1 MTMTQITQ
9 SQPASRIV
17 HRGSESQQ
25 LLRVWA
31 HNLPKID
38 LHRHLEGSLR
48 LQTLAEIAQ
57 EHGINLPSYNVED
70 LRPYV
75 QVTDDYP
82 DFHRFLEKFKL
93 LRRFY
98 TSKEAVQRITQEA
111 IMDAATDNVRY
122 LELRFN
128 PVALSRVQGFS
139 LADVVEWVIQT
150 VENSKQWTQT
160 RTCLILQIGRD
171 ESLAIANEIV
181 DLAIAFHGPLV
192 RGIDLA
198 GDEVNYP
205 ARRFQEPFQRAR
217 QAGLHVT
224 VHAGEASGSNSVRE
238 AINLLGAERIGHG
251 IRAVENSEVVQLLYK
266 RNIALEV
273 CPTSNFQT
281 GAVPGL
287 TLHPLIDLFGL
298 RLKVTINT
306 DDPSVSDTTLT
317 DEYVVAI
324 KAIGLPKRLIFRAL
338 RNAIEAAFIPDEE
351 RDALRQTFKQELASY
366 PEAIL
371 EFQ

>member
-1 MTMTQITQ
+1 MSMMIQPMTTASKTLRYSAD
-9 SQPASRIV
+9 SQK
-17 HRGSESQQ
+17 

-48 LQTLAEIAQ
+48 LQTLSEIAI
-57 EHGINLPSYNVED
+57 EHGINLPSYDIEQ

-93 LRRFY
+93 LRHFY

-111 IMDAATDNVRY
+111 IVDAAEDNIRY

-128 PVALSRVQGFS
+128 PVALSRTQGFPLS
-139 LADVVEWVIQT
+139 DVVEWVVET
-150 VENSKQWTQT
+150 VKKSQEWATT

-171 ESLAIANEIV
+171 EPLNVAHEIV
-181 DLAIAFHGPLV
+181 DLAIAFKGPLV

-198 GDEVNYP
+198 GDEVRYP
-205 ARRFQEPFQRAR
+205 ARTFKEPFQRAR
-217 QAGLHVT
+217 AAGLHIT
-224 VHAGEASGSNSVRE
+224 AHAGEAAGSASIRE
-238 AINLLGAERIGHG
+238 AVMCLGAERIGHG
-251 IRAVENSEVVQLLYK
+251 IRAVENSEVVQLLYRRK
-266 RNIALEV
+266 IYLEV

-281 GAVPGL
+281 GVVPGL

-317 DEYVVAI
+317 DEYLIAV
-324 KAIGLPKRLIFRAL
+324 KAMGLQKRLIFRAL
-338 RNAIEAAFIPDEE
+338 RNAVEGAFIPDEE
-351 RDALRQTFKQELASY
+351 RDSLRALFRRELASY
-366 PEAIL
+366 PEALL

>member
-1 MTMTQITQ
+1 MTMMTHPIT
-9 SQPASRIV
+9 ASRTLQ
-17 HRGSESQQ
+17 RGAESQK

-31 HNLPKID
+31 RNLPKID

-48 LQTLAEIAQ
+48 LQTLSEIAL
-57 EHGINLPSYNVED
+57 EHGIDLPSYDIEQ

-111 IMDAATDNVRY
+111 IIDATEDNIRY

-128 PVALSRVQGFS
+128 PVALSRVQGFPLS
-139 LADVVEWVIQT
+139 DVVDWVVQT
-150 VENSKQWTQT
+150 VEKSHEWTQT

-171 ESLAIANEIV
+171 ESLNIANEIV

-198 GDEVNYP
+198 GDEVNHP
-205 ARRFQEPFQRAR
+205 ARRFKEPFQRAR
-217 QAGLHVT
+217 DAGLHIT
-224 VHAGEASGSNSVRE
+224 VHAGEAAGSDSVRD
-238 AINLLGAERIGHG
+238 AINILGAERIGHG
-251 IRAVENSEVVQLLYK
+251 IRAVENSEVVQLLY
-266 RNIALEV
+266 RRDIALEV

-317 DEYVVAI
+317 DEYLVAV
-324 KAIGLPKRLIFRAL
+324 KDIGLQKRLIFRAL
-338 RNAIEAAFIPDEE
+338 RNAIESAFIPEEE
-351 RDALRQTFKQELASY
+351 RDTLRNHFRQELACY
-366 PEAIL
+366 PEATL
-371 EFQ
+371 DFQ

>member
-1 MTMTQITQ
+1 MTMLTHPTTARNILQYESD
-9 SQPASRIV
+9 SQK
-17 HRGSESQQ
+17 
-25 LLRVWA
+25 LMLVWA
-31 HNLPKID
+31 RKLPKID

-48 LQTLAEIAQ
+48 LQTLAEIAM
-57 EHGINLPSYNVED
+57 EHGIDLPSYDVEQ

-111 IMDAATDNVRY
+111 LLDAVADNIRY

-128 PVALSRVQGFS
+128 PVALSRAQSFS
-139 LADVVEWVIQT
+139 LGDVVSWVTEAAAESQKHNDI
-150 VENSKQWTQT
+150 
-160 RTCLILQIGRD
+160 RTCLILQIGRE
-171 ESLAIANEIV
+171 ESLHVAEEIV

-198 GDEVNYP
+198 GDELNYP
-205 ARRFQEPFQRAR
+205 ARRFEKPFQRAR
-217 QAGLHVT
+217 AAGLHIT
-224 VHAGEASGSNSVRE
+224 VHAGEASGAASVYD
-238 AINLLGAERIGHG
+238 AVTLLGAERIGHG
-251 IRAVENSEVVQLLYK
+251 IRAVENSEVVQLLYRRK
-266 RNIALEV
+266 IALEV

-287 TLHPLIDLFGL
+287 TVHPLIDLFGL
-298 RLKVTINT
+298 RLRVTINT
-306 DDPSVSDTTLT
+306 DDPSVSDTTLS
-317 DEYVVAI
+317 DEYLVAI
-324 KAIGLPKRLIFRAL
+324 KAIGLPRRLIFRAL

-351 RDALRQTFKQELASY
+351 REGLRARFREELAGC
-366 PEAIL
+366 PEAL
-371 EFQ
+371 EEFL

>member
-1 MTMTQITQ
+1 MTMITQ
-9 SQPASRIV
+9 PTTANMTLR
-17 HRGSESQQ
+17 RGPESQK

-48 LQTLAEIAQ
+48 LQTLSEIAM
-57 EHGINLPSYNVED
+57 EHGIDLPSYDIEQ

-82 DFHRFLEKFKL
+82 DFHRFLEKFRL

-98 TSKEAVQRITQEA
+98 TSKEAVQRITREA
-111 IMDAATDNVRY
+111 IIDATEDNIRY

-128 PVALSRVQGFS
+128 PVALSRAQGFP
-139 LADVVEWVIQT
+139 LGDVVEWVVDTVKNSQT
-150 VENSKQWTQT
+150 WTTT
-160 RTCLILQIGRD
+160 RTCLILQIGR
-171 ESLAIANEIV
+171 EEHLRIAEEIV
-181 DLAIAFHGPLV
+181 DLAIAFKGPLV
-192 RGIDLA
+192 RAIDLA
-198 GDEVNYP
+198 GDEVHYP
-205 ARRFQEPFQRAR
+205 ARAFKDPFQRAR
-217 QAGLHVT
+217 AAGLHIT
-224 VHAGEASGSNSVRE
+224 VHAGEASGAESVRD
-238 AINLLGAERIGHG
+238 AITLLGANRIGHG
-251 IRAVENSEVVQLLYK
+251 IHCIENSEVVQMLYR

-281 GAVPGL
+281 GAVLGL
-287 TLHPLIDLFGL
+287 TAHPLNDLFGL

-317 DEYVVAI
+317 DEYLVAVR
-324 KAIGLPKRLIFRAL
+324 AIGLQKRLIFRAL
-338 RNAIEAAFIPDEE
+338 RNAIESAFIPDEE
-351 RDALRQTFKQELASY
+351 RDGLRTLFQKALADY
-366 PEAIL
+366 PEAPR